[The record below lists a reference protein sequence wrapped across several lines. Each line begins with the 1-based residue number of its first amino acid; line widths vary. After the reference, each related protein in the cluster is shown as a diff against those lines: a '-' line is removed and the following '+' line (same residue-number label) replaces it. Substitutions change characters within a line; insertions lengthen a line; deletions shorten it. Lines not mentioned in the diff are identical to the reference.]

1 MPHYMI
7 FANIFKEE
15 MKKVK
20 WNNNSNDETYTTLI
34 SNLREKLKILA
45 RKITPKV
52 FEYGFLKK

>member
-1 MPHYMI
+1 MI